1 MAEPVEQQILQL
13 EARLDRARVA
23 GDLAAFDEVLAA
35 EFRTTN
41 PAGVQT
47 GRDEMLADVRRGAL
61 QVRSSSSRDITV
73 RPYGDVAVVRGRAHL
88 DATYEGHAI
97 GGVFAYTHVYVNRD
111 GRWQVVA
118 AHTSGLMP
126 APLYVLALRLGNLV
140 RRLRGAPSS
149 NADDVLGR

>member
-1 MAEPVEQQILQL
+1 MPALMAESIEQQLLSL

-23 GDLAAFDEVLAA
+23 GDLAVLDEVLAA

-41 PAGVQT
+41 PAGVET
-47 GRDEMLADVRRGAL
+47 TREATLADVRRGAL
-61 QVRSSSSRDITV
+61 RVRRSDSRDITV

-97 GGVFAYTHVYVNRD
+97 GGVFAYTHVYVLRD

-140 RRLRGAPSS
+140 RRLRS
-149 NADDVLGR
+149 